1 LEVNGLE
8 TFYDPSFKNA
18 SHSDRCGGEGVPSLN
33 SVFMHPDEVVGD
45 VQLTLAEKREILA
58 SWASDVR
65 AVPNK
70 PAWRQ
75 LDNGNVIHID
85 EILKALR
92 SLDGDAHQA
101 WASDRRGSFA
111 HGRRGRSFDW
121 RKAILRRNHSEDDD
135 DPPPCPAMIAIPPR
149 KPLSSGSAVD
159 LGLALAA

>member
-1 LEVNGLE
+1 LEVNGVQA
-8 TFYDPSFKNA
+8 FYDPSFNNV
-18 SHSDRCGGEGVPSLN
+18 SHTDHRAVEGLSSLT
-33 SVFMHPDEVVGD
+33 SVFMHPDEVVADLG
-45 VQLTLAEKREILA
+45 LTLAEKREILA

-75 LDNGNVIHID
+75 LDNGSVIHID
-85 EILKALR
+85 EVLKALR
-92 SLDGDAHQA
+92 SLDGDAHQT
-101 WASDRRGSFA
+101 WASDRRGSFT

-149 KPLSSGSAVD
+149 KPLSSGSAID
-159 LGLALAA
+159 PAMALAA

>member
-1 LEVNGLE
+1 MNGLE
-8 TFYDPSFKNA
+8 TFCGPSFKNV
-18 SHSDRCGGEGVPSLN
+18 SHSDGCGVEGLSPLS

-45 VQLTLAEKREILA
+45 LQLTLAEKREILA

-75 LDNGNVIHID
+75 LDNGDVIHID
-85 EILKALR
+85 EVLKALR
-92 SLDGDAHQA
+92 SLDGDAHNT
-101 WASDRRGSFA
+101 WASDRRGSFT

-149 KPLSSGSAVD
+149 KPLSSGNAVD
-159 LGLALAA
+159 PAVALAA